1 MARTNVMKSS
11 KGRILFVEDEKNLV
25 DMYHDFFEKNGYDF
39 MTTSNIKEALSIT
52 EFEQPDIVLLDI
64 IIPKEEK
71 GVMNMVAEQGYEYL
85 RVVKKNRKIREI
97 PILMFTNLDTEQD
110 RKKSEKMG
118 AAAYIFKRDVTPQEV
133 LDTIEM
139 IIGGRRRR

>member
-1 MARTNVMKSS
+1 MKSS